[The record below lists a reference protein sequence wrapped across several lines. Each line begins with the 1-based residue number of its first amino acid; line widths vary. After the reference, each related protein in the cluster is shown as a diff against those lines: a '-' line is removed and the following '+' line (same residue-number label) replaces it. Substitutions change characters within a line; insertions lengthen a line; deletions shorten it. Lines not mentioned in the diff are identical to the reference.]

1 MKEAKKEA
9 AKKIQVLVTLFGYL
23 KLVPTLDCE
32 INTHCFE

>member
-23 KLVPTLDCE
+23 KLVPTLA
-32 INTHCFE
+32 FSYVR